1 MHNLFFFSHRTE
13 WIITLLY
20 RNVPT
25 VLYYGK
31 IKSCNRAL
39 GKNWDKYDMV
49 YNRNYWTANVIKEVL
64 GKYEAVEVKREKI
77 LISLSIKTEFSFIY
91 EFN

>member
-1 MHNLFFFSHRTE
+1 
-13 WIITLLY
+13 
-20 RNVPT
+20 
-25 VLYYGK
+25 
-31 IKSCNRAL
+31 
-39 GKNWDKYDMV
+39 MV